1 MSKQTKK
8 SKLKFHLLVFG
19 SCEAYNGIYLLIYLT
34 KY

>member
-19 SCEAYNGIYLLIYLT
+19 SCEATMAYT
-34 KY
+34 S